1 MEIASFAT
9 LVDLAAQRTG
19 CIYLYYIIYNI
30 KLLMHYTVLSTHSDM
45 YTLYYTG
52 FLITVLLDLARKA
65 ACFSLLVPTLNLCGM
80 VSII

>member
-19 CIYLYYIIYNI
+19 CIYSIYNI

-45 YTLYYTG
+45 YTLYYTV

-65 ACFSLLVPTLNLCGM
+65 ACFSLLVPTLNLYGM